1 MTKAEAL
8 AIFTRELVREL
19 LREDSPTDLAGLMG
33 QRHPPPL
40 DEDPNPQPRFDFDES
55 ADTCTHNGITIYKV
69 DCPVHNPEMQGA
81 VSAEEL
87 DDLTSETFAE
97 ENPMIARARR
107 LAEQKR
113 RQEAGSERLF
123 PEDLPNMKGAGPPAD
138 EPPPVQ

>member
-8 AIFTRELVREL
+8 HIAFTAIVREL
-19 LREDSPTDLAGLMG
+19 LREDHVVEYVAPRPAEEL
-33 QRHPPPL
+33 Q
-40 DEDPNPQPRFDFDES
+40 DPNPQPRFDFDES

-81 VSAEEL
+81 VTAEEL